1 MLVSASFWINS
12 VCVFGFVIDRR
23 VHMDGERISASGV
36 GVQKMEVSS
45 VHIAAGQ
52 LQWIHV
58 VC

>member
-1 MLVSASFWINS
+1 M
-12 VCVFGFVIDRR
+12 
-23 VHMDGERISASGV
+23 HMDGERISASGV

-58 VC
+58 VCKFPAVYVLFTCLRYMCAIAV